1 MVKRIRDDDS
11 SPKSKKVK
19 SVASSG
25 NFLALST
32 AGKKKEKD
40 DKPVEV
46 IDDDAFRRKGSQI
59 EAGSARKDWHRFLG
73 ISDPKKPYI
82 GRKNWDDLFKKYQS
96 GDDLKKLFVI
106 FSLSKLLCPIADLGH
121 KNELGQKKV
130 TFKLR
135 GCISAL
141 TLAVIHNFKCR
152 NLDFSN
158 VSKPFITYWQE
169 EKDLSS
175 AVKQFEIKMDFILP
189 VKREKQKLEF
199 KTPSV
204 SAASRKSGSPIMTV
218 VEGPSPSTRQ
228 LVMDLPHSLMTD
240 EEIDALNEYVKNMH
254 KLKRNALAFCQVNLE
269 IAQNIREEGE
279 KLSQDS
285 ISLDDSEVFNP
296 DFLSQIDDICKRH
309 LEAKDNANKVDPT
322 ISLLV
327 KRTVDLE
334 FGRNEDVP
342 DLDSGV
348 HGVEEKEGRDEDKGE
363 DKDAG
368 VHGDG
373 EKGGNNEKEPKEDD
387 KKTDN
392 ADDDGGLQGDK
403 EKGGNKELDAA
414 LHADGEKGGS
424 KAKDKD
430 KCKSS
435 THVPTRTAVGVDLV
449 DLCTPTPP
457 PPPVVEAVENVYSR
471 KSWRVDSSA
480 KRKKIPNFD
489 DPSFQLLTPS
499 PVVEDVGFADSA
511 ESGEGVGSSIPI
523 ITPVNV
529 KYPRG
534 DDYYS
539 DQSSNKSYKPQK
551 QSTSEIPSTPEL
563 LKGWDYDHTSEK
575 SEKVLRV
582 KKPGD
587 DYDDE
592 GLDDLIDR
600 VCAQGVDS
608 DEPKKEEDEAKD
620 IGSSSTPRLQAVPVN
635 NHGIILCRSLQQYN
649 KYLSDMS
656 LEQRLLVDYQFY
668 NEFEDLSFMS
678 LDIDSEEVK
687 MKNHIMQSELQ
698 SDLIV
703 DFDNPHSNYAVQ
715 LYKFDLISMPRQGWL
730 TSAVIDGCAC
740 MFNRQ
745 EEESPSA
752 TRRFWFNIMPFVSV

>member
-1 MVKRIRDDDS
+1 MMK
-11 SPKSKKVK
+11 
-19 SVASSG
+19 
-25 NFLALST
+25 
-32 AGKKKEKD
+32 
-40 DKPVEV
+40 
-46 IDDDAFRRKGSQI
+46 
-59 EAGSARKDWHRFLG
+59 
-73 ISDPKKPYI
+73 
-82 GRKNWDDLFKKYQS
+82 
-96 GDDLKKLFVI
+96 
-106 FSLSKLLCPIADLGH
+106 

-158 VSKPFITYWQE
+158 
-169 EKDLSS
+169 
-175 AVKQFEIKMDFILP
+175 
-189 VKREKQKLEF
+189 KLEF
-199 KTPSV
+199 KAPSV
-204 SAASRKSGSPIMTV
+204 SAASRKSGSPIMKV

-240 EEIDALNEYVKNMH
+240 EEIDALDVIEYVKNMH
-254 KLKRNALAFCQVNLE
+254 KLERNALAFCQVNLE
-269 IAQNIREEGE
+269 IAQNIRQKGK

-309 LEAKDNANKVDPT
+309 LEAKDSANKVDPT

-334 FGRNEDVP
+334 FERNEDVL

-348 HGVEEKEGRDEDKGE
+348 HGVEEKEGK
-363 DKDAG
+363 
-368 VHGDG
+368 
-373 EKGGNNEKEPKEDD
+373 
-387 KKTDN
+387 
-392 ADDDGGLQGDK
+392 
-403 EKGGNKELDAA
+403 
-414 LHADGEKGGS
+414 
-424 KAKDKD
+424 
-430 KCKSS
+430 
-435 THVPTRTAVGVDLV
+435 
-449 DLCTPTPP
+449 
-457 PPPVVEAVENVYSR
+457 
-471 KSWRVDSSA
+471 
-480 KRKKIPNFD
+480 
-489 DPSFQLLTPS
+489 
-499 PVVEDVGFADSA
+499 
-511 ESGEGVGSSIPI
+511 
-523 ITPVNV
+523 
-529 KYPRG
+529 
-534 DDYYS
+534 
-539 DQSSNKSYKPQK
+539 
-551 QSTSEIPSTPEL
+551 
-563 LKGWDYDHTSEK
+563 K
-575 SEKVLRV
+575 SENVLRV
-582 KKPGD
+582 KEPGD

-592 GLDDLIDR
+592 SLDEPIDR
-600 VCAQGVDS
+600 IASQGVDS
-608 DEPKKEEDEAKD
+608 DKPKTEEDEKEA
-620 IGSSSTPRLQAVPVN
+620 GVGFSSMPGLHAVPVN

-649 KYLSDMS
+649 KYLSDLS
-656 LEQRLLVDYQFY
+656 PEQRLLVDYLFY

-752 TRRFWFNIMPFVSV
+752 TRRFWFNIMPFVKKVKVDSEIAENEIILKKLEGTSEYDQKLKEWEEKKKKLVIKDDDLYYNKCKEAISSWVKSFPGNDIREAELCRAFDSFIHNVPAGTHLLEVAATGYFFSPVRVDVSARNPGKVQAALTETRRGLAELSLEPLREEDYYEVPVGVSARNPGKVQAALTETRRGLAELSLEPLREEDYYEVPVGVSARNPGKVQAALTETRRGLAELSLEPLREEDYYEVPVGVSARNPGKVQAALTETRRGLAELSLEPLREEDYYEAATKNLERCRLALRLVEHPLNKLREKVKHDCYVWSANKPQLMARQKLRKDKEAVLDKLAFNRSKRTNRKEAHVLQRRREHEAKVEEVLNNKFEDKVKLEQLLKFRYS